1 MSYLPFHHKYRP
13 QTFADLVGQE
23 AIAATLTN
31 ALRLGK
37 VAPAYLFTGPRG
49 TGKTSSARIFAKSLN
64 CTASA
69 VPTAEPCGQCSVC
82 RSITV
87 GNAMDVIEIDAAS
100 NTGVDNIRELIERA
114 QYAPVQCRYKVYT
127 IDECLT
133 GDALVLTNTGLMR
146 IDDPQIE
153 GKKVLSYNDDNE
165 RWEYKQVVR
174 QLNQGERQTFVIQT
188 TNREIR
194 CTDNHLI
201 RTDKGWIPARNLK
214 AGMKILSPVNVDAA
228 LSSPNLGQMDVFAD
242 SCADINSEEILTDK
256 NYMIVN
262 RSSNKLNQFV
272 HFVPVAVK
280 KNSISPP
287 ICKPK
292 VEASVASNLI
302 GKNIHTRKDMVTGNS
317 EQKNSSI
324 MLSACPQKLLDLF
337 MEHSWEILPS
347 FTQINTV
354 DFPDW
359 LGLTQINNKNGRSI
373 KPLSFNNS
381 GQNCAQL
388 KTKDMAIC
396 QSLAPRLATPNLEMF
411 TMSSDAI
418 TNKKLSLGIGS
429 IASTKQGLSGGTLM
443 MDRSALPPKEV
454 HKSSFIQKDFHN
466 RKTIL
471 SPTGSLDWDTLL
483 RQSITREGKLEKH
496 ITTSGWG
503 QMPVENGWQIS
514 SNIPFP
520 QWHTSLETIESVCL
534 GGVEQVYDIEVA
546 DNHNFVANG
555 LLVHN
560 CHMLSTAAF
569 NSLLKTLEEPPNR
582 VVFILA
588 TTDPQRVLPTIISRC
603 QKFDYRRIPLEAMIG
618 HLDYI
623 AHNEQMSIDP
633 AALRLVAQISQG
645 GLRDAESL
653 LDQLSLVGEQ
663 VTIDRV
669 WDLVGSVPEGDL
681 LAICT
686 ALHQGDLT
694 AVIDRCR
701 QLLERGKEPLTVLQN
716 LTGFYRDLSIAK
728 TAPQRPD
735 LTSLTSETWQQAVAL
750 AAQLDLASILHGQ
763 QRLKEGESQL
773 KGSNQP
779 HLWLEIALLSLL
791 PIAQSNLSIPNPHPA
806 PAKIVNP
813 LQSIKV
819 TAVTSNDQS
828 IPATHSA
835 QVSSVASNHQSNPE
849 SPPTQAPPAA
859 SNHQSN
865 PESPPTQAP
874 PAVSNY
880 QSIPE
885 SPPTEVSPA
894 ASNHQSNPEPQMMPE
909 MEEDPLFEDLPEP
922 EIPAAVVAETYD
934 LPSIWQQVLQQ
945 LLPSG
950 KGLFT
955 HGVLLSIDENV
966 AIVGMKSSTLS
977 KLAEGQKPHVQK
989 ALSNILG
996 RSIIV
1001 NIQLATAT
1009 KNRAATS
1016 PAPIPA
1022 IDPAP
1027 LATPAASQVIA
1038 PPPAQV
1044 SPAPLVSTPVPPVN
1058 NPVSN
1063 RVIADL
1069 NDEILEEVESDF
1081 AEEETIPAWTEPA
1094 PLPPVVAEEPQPLSL
1109 FDAVPPT
1116 IPASI
1121 SIPVISPTLSARPE
1135 PNPNIPDSFTVEEL
1149 DAAAQNLA
1157 DRFGG
1162 EVVEEYVT
1170 LWDL

>member
-69 VPTAEPCGQCSVC
+69 TPTAEPCGQCPVC
-82 RSITV
+82 RSITA

-127 IDECLT
+127 IDE
-133 GDALVLTNTGLMR
+133 
-146 IDDPQIE
+146 
-153 GKKVLSYNDDNE
+153 
-165 RWEYKQVVR
+165 
-174 QLNQGERQTFVIQT
+174 
-188 TNREIR
+188 
-194 CTDNHLI
+194 
-201 RTDKGWIPARNLK
+201 
-214 AGMKILSPVNVDAA
+214 
-228 LSSPNLGQMDVFAD
+228 
-242 SCADINSEEILTDK
+242 
-256 NYMIVN
+256 
-262 RSSNKLNQFV
+262 
-272 HFVPVAVK
+272 
-280 KNSISPP
+280 
-287 ICKPK
+287 
-292 VEASVASNLI
+292 
-302 GKNIHTRKDMVTGNS
+302 
-317 EQKNSSI
+317 
-324 MLSACPQKLLDLF
+324 
-337 MEHSWEILPS
+337 
-347 FTQINTV
+347 
-354 DFPDW
+354 
-359 LGLTQINNKNGRSI
+359 
-373 KPLSFNNS
+373 
-381 GQNCAQL
+381 
-388 KTKDMAIC
+388 
-396 QSLAPRLATPNLEMF
+396 
-411 TMSSDAI
+411 
-418 TNKKLSLGIGS
+418 
-429 IASTKQGLSGGTLM
+429 
-443 MDRSALPPKEV
+443 
-454 HKSSFIQKDFHN
+454 
-466 RKTIL
+466 
-471 SPTGSLDWDTLL
+471 
-483 RQSITREGKLEKH
+483 
-496 ITTSGWG
+496 
-503 QMPVENGWQIS
+503 
-514 SNIPFP
+514 
-520 QWHTSLETIESVCL
+520 
-534 GGVEQVYDIEVA
+534 
-546 DNHNFVANG
+546 
-555 LLVHN
+555 

-623 AHNEQMSIDP
+623 AQNEQMSIDP

-681 LAICT
+681 LEICT
-686 ALHQGDLT
+686 ALYQGDLT

-750 AAQLDLASILHGQ
+750 AAQLDLASILNGQ
-763 QRLKEGESQL
+763 QRLKEGEAQL

-791 PIAQSNLSIPNPHPA
+791 PMSQPSIPNPA
-806 PAKIVNP
+806 PAKIANDP
-813 LQSIKV
+813 PQSSK
-819 TAVTSNDQS
+819 
-828 IPATHSA
+828 ATTTT
-835 QVSSVASNHQSNPE
+835 SNHQLIQSSQPI
-849 SPPTQAPPAA
+849 QAPPAA
-859 SNHQSN
+859 SNHQLTSEPPVTPAANHQSN
-865 PESPPTQAP
+865 PEPQPTQVP
-874 PAVSNY
+874 
-880 QSIPE
+880 
-885 SPPTEVSPA
+885 PA
-894 ASNHQSNPEPQMMPE
+894 ASNHQSNPEPQMMPD
-909 MEEDPLFEDLPEP
+909 MEEDPLFDDLPEPEPEP
-922 EIPAAVVAETYD
+922 EIPAAPIAETYD

-955 HGVLLSIDENV
+955 PHGVLLSIDENV
-966 AIVGMKSSTLS
+966 AVVGMKSSTLS

-996 RSIIV
+996 RSIAV

-1009 KNRAATS
+1009 KTKAATS
-1016 PAPIPA
+1016 PPPTPEVAPASTP
-1022 IDPAP
+1022 PAP
-1027 LATPAASQVIA
+1027 QVIA
-1038 PPPAQV
+1038 PPPTPQV
-1044 SPAPLVSTPVPPVN
+1044 SNAPPAAISAPPPPVN

-1069 NDEILEEVESDF
+1069 NDEILEEVENDF
-1081 AEEETIPAWTEPA
+1081 GEEETTLPWDEPT
-1094 PLPPVVAEEPQPLSL
+1094 PLPTVVAEEPRPLLL
-1109 FDAVPPT
+1109 FDEVPPP
-1116 IPASI
+1116 IPESI
-1121 SIPVISPTLSARPE
+1121 SIPVIPPTPTTSPLPPE
-1135 PNPNIPDSFTVEEL
+1135 TNLNIPDSFTLEEL

-1170 LWDL
+1170 MWDL

>member
-23 AIAATLTN
+23 TIAATLTN

-69 VPTAEPCGQCSVC
+69 VPTAEPCGQCPVC
-82 RSITV
+82 RSITA

-127 IDECLT
+127 IDE
-133 GDALVLTNTGLMR
+133 
-146 IDDPQIE
+146 
-153 GKKVLSYNDDNE
+153 
-165 RWEYKQVVR
+165 
-174 QLNQGERQTFVIQT
+174 
-188 TNREIR
+188 
-194 CTDNHLI
+194 
-201 RTDKGWIPARNLK
+201 
-214 AGMKILSPVNVDAA
+214 
-228 LSSPNLGQMDVFAD
+228 
-242 SCADINSEEILTDK
+242 
-256 NYMIVN
+256 
-262 RSSNKLNQFV
+262 
-272 HFVPVAVK
+272 
-280 KNSISPP
+280 
-287 ICKPK
+287 
-292 VEASVASNLI
+292 
-302 GKNIHTRKDMVTGNS
+302 
-317 EQKNSSI
+317 
-324 MLSACPQKLLDLF
+324 
-337 MEHSWEILPS
+337 
-347 FTQINTV
+347 
-354 DFPDW
+354 
-359 LGLTQINNKNGRSI
+359 
-373 KPLSFNNS
+373 
-381 GQNCAQL
+381 
-388 KTKDMAIC
+388 
-396 QSLAPRLATPNLEMF
+396 
-411 TMSSDAI
+411 
-418 TNKKLSLGIGS
+418 
-429 IASTKQGLSGGTLM
+429 
-443 MDRSALPPKEV
+443 
-454 HKSSFIQKDFHN
+454 
-466 RKTIL
+466 
-471 SPTGSLDWDTLL
+471 
-483 RQSITREGKLEKH
+483 
-496 ITTSGWG
+496 
-503 QMPVENGWQIS
+503 
-514 SNIPFP
+514 
-520 QWHTSLETIESVCL
+520 
-534 GGVEQVYDIEVA
+534 
-546 DNHNFVANG
+546 
-555 LLVHN
+555 

-603 QKFDYRRIPLEAMIG
+603 QKFDYRRIPLESMIG

-623 AHNEQMSIDP
+623 AKNEQMSIDP

-653 LDQLSLVGEQ
+653 LDQLSLVGAQ

-669 WDLVGSVPEGDL
+669 WDLVGAVPEGDL
-681 LAICT
+681 LQICT

-694 AVIDRCR
+694 TVIDRCR

-750 AAQLDLASILHGQ
+750 AAQLDLASILNGQ
-763 QRLKEGESQL
+763 QRLKEGETQL

-791 PIAQSNLSIPNPHPA
+791 PMAQVTSSRPNPNPA
-806 PAKIVNP
+806 PAKIANDSP
-813 LQSIKV
+813 PSIQAT
-819 TAVTSNDQS
+819 TATSNHQS
-828 IPATHSA
+828 IPAS
-835 QVSSVASNHQSNPE
+835 QPI
-849 SPPTQAPPAA
+849 QALPAA
-859 SNHQSN
+859 SNHQSI
-865 PESPPTQAP
+865 PASPPTP
-874 PAVSNY
+874 VSPAASNH
-880 QSIPE
+880 QSIPV
-885 SPPTEVSPA
+885 SQPTQAAPAASNHQSFPEPQPTQVSPA

-909 MEEDPLFEDLPEP
+909 MEEDPLFDDLPEPEPEP
-922 EIPAAVVAETYD
+922 EIPAAPIAETYD

-945 LLPSG
+945 LQPSG

-955 HGVLLSIDENV
+955 PHGVLLSIDENLAV
-966 AIVGMKSSTLS
+966 VGMKSSTLS

-996 RSIIV
+996 RSIAV

-1009 KNRAATS
+1009 KTKAATS
-1016 PAPIPA
+1016 PPPT
-1022 IDPAP
+1022 PVSP
-1027 LATPAASQVIA
+1027 PPSPTPAAAPQVTA
-1038 PPPAQV
+1038 PPPAPQV
-1044 SPAPLVSTPVPPVN
+1044 INTPPPVVAMPPAN

-1081 AEEETIPAWTEPA
+1081 GEEETSLPWDEPT
-1094 PLPPVVAEEPQPLSL
+1094 PLPPIVAEEPQPLSL
-1109 FDAVPPT
+1109 FDAVLPA

-1121 SIPVISPTLSARPE
+1121 SIPVIPPTPTASPARPE

-1157 DRFGG
+1157 DRFSG